1 MHLRHDIILLATLMV
16 CISVA
21 CSGVNSNAGNPLI
34 EKQGILIPPI
44 KYVGPD
50 EKIQWEGA
58 IDGRKTSYYRPA
70 YEGGMID
77 VVVVIKDTLPDYFK
91 RIEYVDMDR
100 DGQVDSVRMMIFEKD
115 RGWRE
120 VGITKENKYGLRYA
134 DTQYKE
140 LVKKISMA
148 AGSK

>member
-21 CSGVNSNAGNPLI
+21 CSGVKSNAGNTSI
-34 EKQGILIPPI
+34 EKQSILIPPI

-50 EKIQWEGA
+50 EKIQWEGV
-58 IDGRKTSYYRPA
+58 IDGRETAYYRPA